1 MARMTRTPRE
11 TWRKRVQ
18 QWKTSGLT
26 AERFA
31 AGRGFKAGSLRHW
44 KWLLGA
50 EKRGWKARC
59 KKAAPPFVEIVR
71 AADLVGHG
79 ARPSDPEVNP
89 EPFELLLGDSIR
101 IRVPVRFDPAA
112 LMLLVTTLGRR

>member
-1 MARMTRTPRE
+1 MARTSRE
-11 TWRKRVQ
+11 IWRERVR
-18 QWKTSGLT
+18 QWQASGQT

-31 AGRGFKAGSLRHW
+31 ARHGFKAGTLRHW

-50 EKRGWKARC
+50 ERRGWKARR

-79 ARPSDPEVNP
+79 AQP
-89 EPFELLLGDSIR
+89 EPFELLLGNAIR
-101 IRVPVRFDPAA
+101 IRIPVRFDPAS
-112 LMLLVTTLGRR
+112 LLLLVNALEGR